1 METNTNTN
9 TNTANTEN
17 TIQAIETLAKV
28 IKGYAAED
36 ENFEDVQIC
45 KFFAEFKQLKD
56 NETDEATKKAL
67 NKLFWAFFTPLEAA
81 KIKLVTKVGNKVTK
95 TNEAN
100 KAVLNVI
107 LQPYEV
113 QKAKVRNLLSATLN
127 KGQFALH
134 FTKKAYLAE
143 YDNLSESDF
152 AQLYRGANTIQ
163 SKNLVSFLAGRLIEK
178 EKGQK
183 KTAK

>member
-1 METNTNTN
+1 MENNTNTN
-9 TNTANTEN
+9 TNEN
-17 TIQAIETLAKV
+17 AIIQIETLAKV
-28 IKGYAAED
+28 IKKYAS
-36 ENFEDVQIC
+36 ENEQFEDVQIC
-45 KFFAEFKQLKD
+45 KFFAEFIEAKNAEK
-56 NETDEATKKAL
+56 DEATKKAL
-67 NKLFWAFFTPLEAA
+67 NKLFWSYFTPLEAA

-143 YDNLSESDF
+143 YDSLSETDF

-163 SKNLVSFLAGRLIEK
+163 SKTLVSFIAGRLIEK
-178 EKGQK
+178 EKEQK
-183 KTAK
+183 KATK